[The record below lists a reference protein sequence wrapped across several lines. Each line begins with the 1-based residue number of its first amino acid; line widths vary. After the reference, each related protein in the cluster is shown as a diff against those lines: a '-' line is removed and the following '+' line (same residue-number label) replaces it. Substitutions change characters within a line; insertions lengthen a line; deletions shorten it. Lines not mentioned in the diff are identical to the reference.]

1 MPEIM
6 LTIVSAYMTYLV
18 GDRLL
23 GVSGVLA
30 VVALGLWMS
39 AFGVN
44 YVSRKVEAALEVV
57 WDVLEYCANTLI
69 FVLRWDGRRR
79 GGGNKRGRKGESERR

>member
-69 FVLRWDGRRR
+69 FVLR
-79 GGGNKRGRKGESERR
+79 